1 MTRKPATH
9 HDRILAEIRSHILEG
24 RWAHG
29 HRLPFELDM
38 AATYGVSRMTI
49 NKVLT
54 QLTRDGFLERKR
66 KLGTV
71 VATPRVQSAVMEI
84 TDIER
89 ETRDLGLSY
98 AFRLLA
104 RHHGLPTAEERA
116 QMREERPDL
125 AVLRCTV
132 LHEAG
137 GAPFCLEE
145 RLINLAA
152 APAAAT
158 QDFQAVSPGKWLLQ
172 TVPWS
177 AAEHRIRAVAAGSA
191 MARLLGVKP
200 GAACLE
206 VVRRTESG
214 PRCVTF
220 ARLTY
225 PGERHQV
232 IARFRPRQQ
241 YLGAAEPGIAEPTT
255 EPPPAPDAV
264 RPGAEAR

>member
-1 MTRKPATH
+1 MTRRRATH
-9 HDRILAEIRSHILEG
+9 HDRILAEIRSNILEG
-24 RWAHG
+24 RWSHG
-29 HRLPFELDM
+29 HRLPFELDL

-71 VATPRVQSAVMEI
+71 VATPRMQSAVMEI

-98 AFRLLA
+98 AFRLISRQLG
-104 RHHGLPTAEERA
+104 RSSAEERA
-116 QMREERPDL
+116 QMREDTPDL
-125 AVLRCTV
+125 DVLRCTV

-152 APAAAT
+152 APAAAM
-158 QDFQAVSPGKWLLQ
+158 QDFEAVSPGKWLLQ

-177 AAEHRIRAVAAGSA
+177 EAEHRIRAMPAGSA
-191 MARLLGVKP
+191 IARLLGVKP
-200 GAACLE
+200 GTACLE
-206 VVRRTESG
+206 IARRTQSG
-214 PRCVTF
+214 TRCVTF

-232 IARFRPRQQ
+232 IARFRPRQDPQ
-241 YLGAAEPGIAEPTT
+241 SAEPAATDPRL
-255 EPPPAPDAV
+255 PV
-264 RPGAEAR
+264 R